1 MKKADIPS
9 SSGDVTILHSF
20 PFIVNLFLYISY
32 NNSKKAG
39 ENRVHL
45 PRCPPRVVHPE
56 TGPYATFGILALR
69 LEAGQW
75 QKVCLI
81 ADVSTSRSFAA
92 DLADRCTAGQLDP
105 RQLNDVIEDALAF

>member
-1 MKKADIPS
+1 M
-9 SSGDVTILHSF
+9 
-20 PFIVNLFLYISY
+20 YIYRAVRQELST
-32 NNSKKAG
+32 
-39 ENRVHL
+39 
-45 PRCPPRVVHPE
+45 PE
-56 TGPYATFGILALR
+56 TGPYATF
-69 LEAGQW
+69 EAGQW

>member
-1 MKKADIPS
+1 MK
-9 SSGDVTILHSF
+9 
-20 PFIVNLFLYISY
+20 IVYIYRAVRQELST
-32 NNSKKAG
+32 
-39 ENRVHL
+39 
-45 PRCPPRVVHPE
+45 PE
-56 TGPYATFGILALR
+56 TGPYITFGILALR

-75 QKVCLI
+75 QKVCLT

>member
-1 MKKADIPS
+1 M
-9 SSGDVTILHSF
+9 
-20 PFIVNLFLYISY
+20 YIYRAVRQELST
-32 NNSKKAG
+32 
-39 ENRVHL
+39 
-45 PRCPPRVVHPE
+45 PE

-92 DLADRCTAGQLDP
+92 ELDP

>member
-1 MKKADIPS
+1 MYRQTSRSLAVYFVHRDVVLSIFSCTYRITIQKKQ
-9 SSGDVTILHSF
+9 VK
-20 PFIVNLFLYISY
+20 IVYIYRAVRQELST
-32 NNSKKAG
+32 
-39 ENRVHL
+39 
-45 PRCPPRVVHPE
+45 PE
-56 TGPYATFGILALR
+56 TGPYTTFGILALR
-69 LEAGQW
+69 LEAGQR

>member
-1 MKKADIPS
+1 M
-9 SSGDVTILHSF
+9 
-20 PFIVNLFLYISY
+20 YIYRAVRQELST
-32 NNSKKAG
+32 
-39 ENRVHL
+39 
-45 PRCPPRVVHPE
+45 PE

-92 DLADRCTAGQLDP
+92 DLADSCTAGQLDP